1 MNHHV
6 PGQSLTPQASLHHIL
21 FIQNL
26 DQSWIQ
32 RLDPTSYAISQ
43 DRDGNLTLAPHLREA
58 DPSPPPEALLLRLPV
73 PAPQRYAFR
82 LLDHHYHGEPHSP
95 PFLVNGQPHSCHDL
109 VHGDLVQLGQGVS
122 FRYYTLPSSLDLAT
136 LQDLLQL
143 SNGEHWYETC
153 LNIFNSF
160 SSGSAHLSAPSLQAG
175 LNHLALLTE
184 FTPELIIELDAQGN
198 LLYLN
203 ASAWKQFPDLLEQ
216 GHSHPLFSGLQ
227 LQEGHQAS
235 QEITLAQKRF
245 FRTPQWDPVYRR
257 LRLFIQPCPET
268 PLPSHSGELETCP
281 DSVLPSPP
289 PASDPSAPRET
300 PAYDYLTHLPERGAV
315 ESYLQAQLA
324 QNQESLI
331 AVCLLDFDGFTRINE
346 VFGYREGDQILQALS
361 VKLKEVLSENTFC
374 GRWAGDEFMIILSAS
389 TLEQIHQVAQTVIA
403 RFQSQVVV
411 EQHETYVTASIG
423 IALAPEQGEETA
435 ALIEKAY
442 TALRQAKHQG
452 KQCYQIYS
460 PEIVM
465 ETPNRWQ
472 EELKFALEREQLS
485 VHYQPII
492 NPQTGRILSL
502 EALLRWQHHQYGFI
516 DPAQFIPLAE
526 ETGVIFAMGEWIL
539 RTVCLQHQRWQRMG
553 LPKLSI
559 AINFSS
565 RQLQQPELR
574 SKISQIIEQTEFESP
589 YLMIEVK
596 EETLVEDL
604 THAPRIFWELVEL
617 GLRFCVDNF
626 GQENSSFSRLQQL
639 PIASLKTDRSLVEKI
654 LSEEE
659 ALRVLEAI
667 LKLSKS
673 LKLQL
678 VIKGVETKEQLAL
691 LRELQA
697 QAVQGDFIYGA
708 MPSFQMTQIL
718 QKHFQHTV

>member
-1 MNHHV
+1 MNYQV
-6 PGQSLTPQASLHHIL
+6 SGRSLPPQGSLHHIL

-26 DQSWIQ
+26 DQSLIQ
-32 RLDPTSYAISQ
+32 RLDPTSYALRQ
-43 DRDGNLTLAPHLREA
+43 DRDGNLTLAPPLIEP
-58 DPSPPPEALLLRLPV
+58 DPSHSPKALLLRLPV

-82 LLDHHYHGEPHSP
+82 LLDNHCESEPQSP
-95 PFLVNGQPHSCHDL
+95 PFLVNGHPGSCHDL
-109 VHGDLVQLGQGVS
+109 VHGDLVQLAQGVS
-122 FRYYTLPSSLDLAT
+122 FRYYTIPSSLDLAT

-160 SSGSAHLSAPSLQAG
+160 STASADLTASTLQAS

-184 FTPELIIELDAQGN
+184 FTPELIIELDFQGN

-203 ASAWKQFPDLLEQ
+203 ATAWKQFPDLLEQ
-216 GHSHPLFSGLQ
+216 GQSHPLFSGLQ
-227 LQEGHQAS
+227 LNEARLAP
-235 QEITLAQKRF
+235 QEIILAQKRF
-245 FRTPQWDPVYRR
+245 FRTPQWDPVHRR
-257 LRLFIQPCPET
+257 LRIFVRPSPET
-268 PLPSHSGELETCP
+268 PLCSHSGELETRP
-281 DSVLPSPP
+281 EPVLPAPTS
-289 PASDPSAPRET
+289 ASDPP
-300 PAYDYLTHLPERGAV
+300 PYDYLTHLPERGAL
-315 ESYLQAQLA
+315 ESYLKAQLA
-324 QNQESLI
+324 QKREDLI

-346 VFGYREGDQILQALS
+346 VFGYREGDQILQSLS
-361 VKLKEVLSENTFC
+361 ARLKEVLSENTFF
-374 GRWAGDEFMIILSAS
+374 GRWAGDEFMIILSVS

-411 EQHETYVTASIG
+411 EQHETYVTASMG
-423 IALAPEQGEETA
+423 ISLAPQQGEEA
-435 ALIEKAY
+435 APLIEKAY

-452 KQCYQIYS
+452 KQCYQLYS
-460 PEIVM
+460 PEIAM
-465 ETPNRWQ
+465 ETPNPWQ
-472 EELKFALEREQLS
+472 EELKFALERDQLS
-485 VHYQPII
+485 VHYQPIV

-502 EALLRWQHHQYGFI
+502 EALLRWQHPQYGFI

-526 ETGVIFAMGEWIL
+526 ETGLIFAMGEWIL

-574 SKISQIIEQTEFESP
+574 AKISQILEQTELESR

-596 EETLVEDL
+596 EEMLVEDL

-626 GQENSSFSRLQQL
+626 GQGSSSFSRLQQL
-639 PIASLKTDRSLVEKI
+639 PIASLKTDRSLVEN
-654 LSEEE
+654 LLNENHENEEG
-659 ALRVLEAI
+659 AVRVLEAI

-678 VIKGVETKEQLAL
+678 VLKGVENKEQLAL

-708 MPSFQMTQIL
+708 MPSFQITQIL
-718 QKHFQHTV
+718 QKHFQHAF